1 MRSTIILVSAFGRD
15 PMPSAFFFPKTNI
28 LEHSHAQILTC
39 LPFHHPLIRL
49 IILNLYE
56 FSLQCLCFRIS
67 VFKLCLVCWCFTI
80 FKATG
85 MSCPLY
91 FLLSLWWLILPM
103 WDCYDLTKGVGMI
116 STLSEE
122 FHTSENITMQ
132 NISQNEVFSCNILT
146 FSCGWLNNVTQML

>member
-15 PMPSAFFFPKTNI
+15 PMPSAFLFPKTNI

-56 FSLQCLCFRIS
+56 FSLQCLCFCIS
-67 VFKLCLVCWCFTI
+67 VFKLCLVYWCFTI

-91 FLLSLWWLILPM
+91 FPLQSLM
-103 WDCYDLTKGVGMI
+103 TDLTDVR
-116 STLSEE
+116 L
-122 FHTSENITMQ
+122 
-132 NISQNEVFSCNILT
+132 L
-146 FSCGWLNNVTQML
+146 WLNKGSRNDFYTVGRVPYLRKYYNAKYFTEWSLFL